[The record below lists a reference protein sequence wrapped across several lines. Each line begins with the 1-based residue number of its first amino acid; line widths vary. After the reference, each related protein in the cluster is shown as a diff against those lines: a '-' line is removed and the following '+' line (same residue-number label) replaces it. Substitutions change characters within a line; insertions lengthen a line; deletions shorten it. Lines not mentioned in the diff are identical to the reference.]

1 MIRHNIDTF
10 MKRFQLDIEEMT
22 GEFFY
27 NARLLGIVASITD
40 YRLCWSV
47 NQLFRFKF
55 RLNNDIEIQLTKRH
69 RKYYF
74 PIYEY
79 CEPQSS
85 MKHYIYNN
93 QHDGEFLLPE
103 FRNLDFLWLLKG
115 DPADDEEISAMITSL
130 KKISFVQLV
139 VELTNEK
146 ILNKEHL
153 IL

>member
-1 MIRHNIDTF
+1 
-10 MKRFQLDIEEMT
+10 MKRFQLDMEEMT
-22 GEFFY
+22 GEFFD
-27 NARLLGIVASITD
+27 NVRLLGIVAPVND
-40 YRLCWSV
+40 YQLCWLV
-47 NQLFRFKF
+47 NRLFRFRF
-55 RLNNDIEIQLTKRH
+55 RMNNDIEIQLTKRQ

-79 CEPQSS
+79 CEPHSS
-85 MKHYIYNN
+85 LTHYIYNN

-103 FRNLDFLWLLKG
+103 FRHLDFLWLLKG
-115 DPADDEEISAMITSL
+115 DLIEDEDISDLIASIRHIMG
-130 KKISFVQLV
+130 VQLV

>member
-1 MIRHNIDTF
+1 
-10 MKRFQLDIEEMT
+10 MKRFQLDMEEMT
-22 GEFFY
+22 GEFFD
-27 NARLLGIVASITD
+27 NARLLGIVAPVHD

-47 NQLFRFKF
+47 NRLFRFRF
-55 RLNNDIEIQLTKRH
+55 RMNNDIEIQLTKRQ

-79 CEPQSS
+79 CEPHSS
-85 MKHYIYNN
+85 LTHYIYNN

-103 FRNLDFLWLLKG
+103 FRHLDFLWLLKG
-115 DPADDEEISAMITSL
+115 DLLEDEDICDLIASIKHIL
-130 KKISFVQLV
+130 GVQLV